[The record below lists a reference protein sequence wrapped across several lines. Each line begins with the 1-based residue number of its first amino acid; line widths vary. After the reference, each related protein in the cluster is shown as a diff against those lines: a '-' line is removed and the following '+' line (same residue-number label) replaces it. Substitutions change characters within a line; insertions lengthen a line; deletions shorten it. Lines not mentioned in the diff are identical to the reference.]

1 MKRGRVRALL
11 KELEGVKEINV
22 SKWLGDIAVK
32 YGIRRA
38 TALEYLREWEDGG
51 YITIDNGTVKF
62 VKNVEY

>member
-11 KELEGVKEINV
+11 KELEGIKEINV
-22 SKWLGDIAVK
+22 NKWLSVTAVK

-51 YITIDNGTVKF
+51 YITINDDIIKF